1 MFDSL
6 KKLTRASAISV
17 KTVVISAGVL
27 SVLTGAAVLT
37 ARTSDATIKQES
49 LMLKENADGT
59 PALTQTYDAAEL
71 AIGADDGQSEKQAE
85 NAAPVPP
92 ELIPDSLI
100 TAQIGVGEP
109 LSVVLRKKGVPA
121 GEIYKITEALSD
133 VLNLKQIQ
141 IGDTVQIGKM
151 NMADGAESVLFV
163 TLENRHGFKYT
174 AMRSEADSFESSLT
188 EPQVDVQMEYA
199 QGEIAGNFLNSA
211 KEAGIPTNVAQQ
223 IIWAFDGPVDF
234 QRDLRKGDKF
244 LAVFQKEYNMQGNP
258 TGNGSLIYASFDLKV
273 GKHERIL
280 YKDSNGAEDYYDES
294 GKIARRLLSMHPL
307 ERPRVTSS
315 YGQRKH
321 PILKYTITHWGTDYG
336 APIGTPIRAPGD
348 AVVTYMGTRGG
359 YGKYI
364 QLKHNSEYST
374 AYGHMSRF
382 NDSLKV
388 GQRIKAGRI
397 IGYVGNTGRSTG
409 PHLHWELIKN
419 GKKINPTLHKI
430 TASRKLRGRELEK
443 FNQHTASL
451 KNDLLSSPVLVKA
464 QPLPE
469 DRKLAYR
476 PEKKVKKVVR
486 KKAARKQKTAA
497 RRTATK
503 TR

>member
-1 MFDSL
+1 
-6 KKLTRASAISV
+6 
-17 KTVVISAGVL
+17 
-27 SVLTGAAVLT
+27 
-37 ARTSDATIKQES
+37 
-49 LMLKENADGT
+49 
-59 PALTQTYDAAEL
+59 
-71 AIGADDGQSEKQAE
+71 
-85 NAAPVPP
+85 
-92 ELIPDSLI
+92 
-100 TAQIGVGEP
+100 
-109 LSVVLRKKGVPA
+109 
-121 GEIYKITEALSD
+121 
-133 VLNLKQIQ
+133 
-141 IGDTVQIGKM
+141 
-151 NMADGAESVLFV
+151 
-163 TLENRHGFKYT
+163 
-174 AMRSEADSFESSLT
+174 
-188 EPQVDVQMEYA
+188 
-199 QGEIAGNFLNSA
+199 
-211 KEAGIPTNVAQQ
+211 
-223 IIWAFDGPVDF
+223 
-234 QRDLRKGDKF
+234 
-244 LAVFQKEYNMQGNP
+244 
-258 TGNGSLIYASFDLKV
+258 
-273 GKHERIL
+273 
-280 YKDSNGAEDYYDES
+280 
-294 GKIARRLLSMHPL
+294 MHPL

-364 QLKHNSEYST
+364 RLKHNSEYST

-388 GQRIKAGRI
+388 GQKIKAGRI

-430 TASRKLRGRELEK
+430 TANRRLRGRELEK

-476 PEKKVKKVVR
+476 PEKKVKKVAR
-486 KKAARKQKTAA
+486 KKTARKQKTAA

>member
-17 KTVVISAGVL
+17 KTAVISAGVL

-85 NAAPVPP
+85 NDSPVPP

>member
-6 KKLTRASAISV
+6 KKLTLASAISV
-17 KTVVISAGVL
+17 KTAVISAGVL

-37 ARTSDATIKQES
+37 ARTSDATIKQGS

-71 AIGADDGQSEKQAE
+71 AIGADNQSEKQAE

-151 NMADGAESVLFV
+151 NMADGTESVLFV

-374 AYGHMSRF
+374 AYGHMSLF